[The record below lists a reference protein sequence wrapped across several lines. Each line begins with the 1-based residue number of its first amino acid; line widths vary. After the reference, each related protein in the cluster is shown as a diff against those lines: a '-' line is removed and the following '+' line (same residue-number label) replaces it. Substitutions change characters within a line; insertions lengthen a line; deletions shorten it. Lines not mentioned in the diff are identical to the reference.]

1 MTTEFAATEP
11 RGTRNPWDL
20 RLPGGSSG
28 GSAAVLR
35 RPCSAAL
42 GTQVIGSIIRPASYC
57 GCVGFKPSVGAVNR
71 GGSHDYLSQSCMGV
85 LAATLEDAWQV
96 ASEIVA
102 RAGGDPG
109 FMGLAGPL
117 RAPSPAKPRRLIVLE
132 TAGWQ
137 VATAEAKQALAHF
150 ATGRCRY

>member
-1 MTTEFAATEP
+1 
-11 RGTRNPWDL
+11 
-20 RLPGGSSG
+20 
-28 GSAAVLR
+28 
-35 RPCSAAL
+35 
-42 GTQVIGSIIRPASYC
+42 
-57 GCVGFKPSVGAVNR
+57 
-71 GGSHDYLSQSCMGV
+71 MGV